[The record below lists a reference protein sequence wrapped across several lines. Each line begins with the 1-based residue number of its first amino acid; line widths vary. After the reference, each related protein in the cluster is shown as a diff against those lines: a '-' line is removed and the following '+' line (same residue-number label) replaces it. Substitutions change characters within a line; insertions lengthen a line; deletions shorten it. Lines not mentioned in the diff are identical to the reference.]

1 MPSTICAHSLPL
13 SLLISVNVNIAW
25 IVIVFLHVFLRALGG
40 MVERG
45 GKGGGLFSLFFSII
59 FGGAVHAV
67 LHNFVSSALLKSCG
81 SLFFH
86 LAYILARYLLYYQS

>member
-1 MPSTICAHSLPL
+1 MFFKGFRG
-13 SLLISVNVNIAW
+13 LL
-25 IVIVFLHVFLRALGG
+25 
-40 MVERG
+40 ERWREEG
-45 GKGGGLFSLFFSII
+45 RGGLFSLFFSII

-86 LAYILARYLLYYQS
+86 LAYILARYLLYYRSLVHFLLWYFFPRNYGFTGLFLAFL